1 MSERAPLAY
10 RIGRQLCRLYFRLAH
25 HLQVEGAMH
34 VPAEG
39 ACIVAGNHVS
49 VLDPPLMGCAIPHRV
64 VHYLAKIELFRP
76 PFGWVLRAVG
86 AVPVERGKGD
96 VGALRRALS
105 LLQEGRV
112 LGLFP
117 EGTRSPDGRLQPPKR
132 GIGFLVAKAA
142 VPVVPAFIAGT
153 FEAWPKG
160 ARGPRLGV
168 PVHVRY
174 GAPIRPEEI
183 LAEAGQSDGYDRVAA
198 LVMARIAALGGGEQT
213 TTKQSDESDLSDLSD
228 RSNVAERGG

>member
-1 MSERAPLAY
+1 MSEHAPLVY
-10 RIGRQLCRLYFRLAH
+10 RFGRQLCWLYFRLAH
-25 HLQVEGAMH
+25 HLQVEGADH

-49 VLDPPLMGCAIPHRV
+49 VLDPPLMGCGIPHRV

-76 PFGWVLRAVG
+76 PLGWVLRAVG

-105 LLQEGRV
+105 LLQDGRV

-117 EGTRSPDGRLQPPKR
+117 EGTRSPDGRFQPPKR

-142 VPVVPAFIAGT
+142 VPVVPALIDGT
-153 FEAWPKG
+153 FGVWPKG

-168 PVHVRY
+168 PVRVRY
-174 GAPIRPEEI
+174 GAPIQPEEI
-183 LAEAGQSDGYDRVAA
+183 LAEARHHDGYDRVAA
-198 LVMARIAALGGGEQT
+198 LVMARIAAL
-213 TTKQSDESDLSDLSD
+213 
-228 RSNVAERGG
+228 R